1 MPTEF
6 RRLQH
11 AARALKLTYQQLL
24 ARYHADQG
32 PDAPRSGALAW
43 AQQEVKRMARH
54 ELHTSVAAAQQ
65 RRSWDTLALRLEP
78 GVHARLMAR
87 VDADRMSAPHTV
99 FGLNVDRART
109 PGAVLS
115 HHLSFT
121 SGTAPR
127 VDPGHYLDAALRTAP
142 RHRAGQ
148 LGCLRDF
155 LTTHGVPLTPG
166 RQGLY
171 RLGPRAREV
180 VTALKSPHAP
190 DPLPRHQ
197 TNAVITAL
205 TARYLDHLDNQ
216 HPR

>member
-32 PDAPRSGALAW
+32 PDAPRSGAVAW
-43 AQQEVKRMARH
+43 AQQEVERVARH
-54 ELHTSVAAAQQ
+54 ELHTSVDAAQQ
-65 RRSWDTLALRLEP
+65 RRGWGTLGLVLQS

-87 VDADRMSAPHTV
+87 VDADRMSAPHIV
-99 FGLNVDRART
+99 FGIDTDRAPT
-109 PGAVLS
+109 PGAVLG

-127 VDPGHYLDAALRTAP
+127 VDPGHYLDVALRTAP

-155 LTTHGVPLTPG
+155 LATHGVPLSPG

-171 RLGPRAREV
+171 LLGPRAREV

-197 TNAVITAL
+197 ANAVITAL
-205 TARYLDHLDNQ
+205 TARYLDHLDHQ
-216 HPR
+216 PPR